1 VTGFSKR
8 NLISSAFL
16 GGLSVLPILANVRY
30 WHTALAFVRYWSNNG
45 HWPALALNG

>member
-16 GGLSVLPILANVRY
+16 GGFLFYPCILANVRY
-30 WHTALAFVRYWSNNG
+30 
-45 HWPALALNG
+45 